1 MKKNETLLNLRPAHE
16 MEELMGPVPRGFL
29 QYGIGL
35 ILLVLLMLVAAT
47 CFIPYPDTRTLT
59 LQLQPNVRPAVL
71 TAPGHGTVGRNAL
84 TDGAPVR
91 RGDTLL
97 TLHGSGGLT
106 TLTAPCAGT
115 LRLLS
120 FCYEGEPVS
129 PDQPLLEISPA
140 GAAHAV
146 ATLQASAQN
155 PLPETRSLSATW
167 QGRTLH
173 FSLHRT
179 LTGPDGRPTRQL
191 WISRERVR
199 VSHALPLQAQT
210 PDSRQT
216 MFDKIF
222 SRRLTLPAMP

>member
-167 QGRTLH
+167 Q
-173 FSLHRT
+173 
-179 LTGPDGRPTRQL
+179 PTRQL

-216 MFDKIF
+216 LFDKIF